1 MVRCARRQCF
11 VTLLCLGATAF
22 SARPA
27 GACGGF
33 FCTTFPMNQ
42 VGERILFVAD
52 GETVTT
58 HVQIQYSGSAED
70 FAWILPVPDLPELD
84 VSHNELFRQLQFATQ
99 PSFFLEWQENETCGF
114 IGPPI
119 FRTLEEAAVDDGG
132 VQIVAEE
139 RVGPYQTAVI
149 TAEDP
154 AAASAWLTANGYTLD
169 ALGDALLAP
178 YVDAGFYFVALRLA
192 PDQGIGDL
200 QPIALTYAAEEPGIP
215 IRLTAV
221 ATEPNM
227 GVLVWV
233 LGEHRAIPNNYL
245 HVQINEARID
255 WFNGGFNYNDVV
267 TEAADEAGGQAFV
280 TDYAGPG
287 VIMDDRLFDEKRVNL
302 QRLRE
307 IDDPAEF
314 LDVTMTQGLPRDDQM
329 RALIRRHIPMSEEV
343 FEEGVLEIVF
353 GGDREAYRR
362 AQEQDQLLSIAESSF
377 YNNMRAYEEYMG
389 DFEFDPGAL
398 VEDLQSVVVDP
409 LRQAQGLFDQASF
422 LTRLFTTLSAEE
434 MTVDPMFSFN
444 PDLAPV
450 ENLHSAMAH
459 WECPDKDR
467 EEIQLEE
474 LTLVVT
480 LKDGREIRSQP
491 FVEGGPRPIPV
502 QPAAAVVERMSDSGP
517 PELIR
522 RLTWVEAVSTVE
534 TRPLQWSL
542 LPNYPNP
549 FNSGTTI
556 PFFVTSAG
564 DGRTRA
570 ALRIYN
576 LAGQEVRSLIA
587 GLARPG
593 MNYLSWDGTD
603 GNGRA
608 LASGVYLA
616 RLDDAESTKTRK
628 LLLLR

>member
-1 MVRCARRQCF
+1 MVRCSRRQCF
-11 VTLLCLGATAF
+11 LTLLCLGATAF
-22 SARPA
+22 LPRSAD
-27 GACGGF
+27 ACGGF

-70 FAWILPVPDLPELD
+70 FAWILPVPVLPELA

-114 IGPPI
+114 VGPPI

-132 VQIVAEE
+132 VQIVAEA

-154 AAASAWLTANGYTLD
+154 AAVSAWLSANGYNLD

-178 YVDAGFYFVALRLA
+178 YVEAGFYFVALRLA

-200 QPIALTYAAEEPGIP
+200 QPIALTYAARAPGIP

-227 GVLVWV
+227 GVLVWL
-233 LGEHRAIPNNYL
+233 LGDHRAVPNNYL

-287 VIMDDRLFDEKRVNL
+287 LVMDNRLFDEKRVDL

-307 IDDPAEF
+307 IEVPADF
-314 LDVTMTQGLPRDDQM
+314 LDQTLTQGLPRDDQM
-329 RALIRRHIPMSEEV
+329 RALIRRHIPMPEAV
-343 FEEGVLEIVF
+343 LEEGVLEIVF

-362 AQEQDQLLSIAESSF
+362 AEEEGQLLSIAESSF

-398 VEDLQSVVVDP
+398 VQDLQSVVVEP
-409 LRQAQGLFDQASF
+409 LRDAQELFDRDSY

-444 PDLAPV
+444 PISELSRICGAQKPIGNAPRRI
-450 ENLHSAMAH
+450 A
-459 WECPDKDR
+459 
-467 EEIQLEE
+467 
-474 LTLVVT
+474 
-480 LKDGREIRSQP
+480 
-491 FVEGGPRPIPV
+491 
-502 QPAAAVVERMSDSGP
+502 
-517 PELIR
+517 R
-522 RLTWVEAVSTVE
+522 RL
-534 TRPLQWSL
+534 
-542 LPNYPNP
+542 
-549 FNSGTTI
+549 
-556 PFFVTSAG
+556 
-564 DGRTRA
+564 
-570 ALRIYN
+570 
-576 LAGQEVRSLIA
+576 RS
-587 GLARPG
+587 R
-593 MNYLSWDGTD
+593 S
-603 GNGRA
+603 
-608 LASGVYLA
+608 
-616 RLDDAESTKTRK
+616 
-628 LLLLR
+628 

>member
-11 VTLLCLGATAF
+11 LTLLCLGATAI
-22 SARPA
+22 SARPGA
-27 GACGGF
+27 ACGGF

-70 FAWILPVPDLPELD
+70 FAWILPVPVLPELA
-84 VSHNELFRQLQFATQ
+84 VSHNELFRQLQFSTQ

-114 IGPPI
+114 VGNPI

-154 AAASAWLTANGYTLD
+154 AGASEWLSANGYNLD

-200 QPIALTYAAEEPGIP
+200 QPIALTYAAENPGIP

-245 HVQINEARID
+245 HVQINEALID

-267 TEAADEAGGQAFV
+267 TEAADEAGGQAFA
-280 TDYAGPG
+280 TDYAGTSG
-287 VIMDDRLFDEKRVNL
+287 IMEHRLFDEKRVDL
-302 QRLRE
+302 DRLRG
-307 IDDPAEF
+307 IADPADF
-314 LDVTMTQGLPRDDQM
+314 LDETLTQGLPRDDQM
-329 RALIRRHIPMSEEV
+329 RALIRRHIPMPV
-343 FEEGVLEIVF
+343 AVLEEGVLQVVF
-353 GGDREAYRR
+353 RGDREEYQR
-362 AQEQDQLLSIAESSF
+362 AQEQGQLLPIAEASF
-377 YNNMRAYEEYMG
+377 YNNMRAYEDYMG
-389 DFEFDPGAL
+389 DLVFDPAAL
-398 VEDLQSVVVDP
+398 VQDLQSVVVDP
-409 LRQAQGLFDQASF
+409 LRQAQELFDRDSY

-444 PDLAPV
+444 PDLGPV
-450 ENLHSAMAH
+450 ENLRSAEAH

-467 EEIQLEE
+467 EEIQPEE

-491 FVEGGPRPIPV
+491 LIDGGPRPIPV

-517 PELIR
+517 PQLIR
-522 RLTWVEAVSTVE
+522 RLTWVEAGATVE
-534 TRPLQWSL
+534 TRPLEWAL

-564 DGRTRA
+564 DGPARA
-570 ALRIYN
+570 AIRIYN
-576 LAGQEVRSLIA
+576 LASQEVRSLV
-587 GLARPG
+587 GGMARPG
-593 MNYLSWDGTD
+593 MNHFSWDGTD
-603 GNGRA
+603 RNGRA
-608 LASGVYLA
+608 LASGVYIA
-616 RLDDAESTKTRK
+616 RLDGGESAKTAK